1 MIIGVLV
8 LLTGDCL
15 QICLQ
20 ILTGRFCDNENY
32 SVMPAV
38 VSLMLDTRRVKIKTG
53 KYPVKL
59 QVSFERA
66 TLHYQ
71 TIFDLLKDDYS
82 KLAAPRIGPNLSD
95 VRDKLKVL
103 NREAEDFIQ
112 DMSPF
117 SFYEFERDFIT
128 NHELFK
134 RRKKLKAPEQVQSNI
149 QHVFDYSPYIK
160 RFAIFREDHSKPGT
174 ISIVYFSVIKRLLE
188 EQRIGTALSYQD
200 SYNSFKKFRGNV
212 CFTDITISYLHQY
225 EQWMKARGVSKTTI
239 GIKIRPLRTMF
250 NEAFEMG
257 IIKRDKCYP
266 FGRRKYRIPTGRNIK
281 KAMGQDFIKQL
292 YYYNPLNIS
301 ENKAKDFWLFC
312 YFANGMNPK
321 DVVHLKYQ
329 DIQDGY
335 IVFVRHKTERTTRN
349 DPKPITVYI
358 TEDLQNI
365 IDKWGTKNKSPN
377 DYIFPVMDD
386 SMSPL
391 EQYSLVTAFTRF
403 INDNMKKI
411 TARLGI
417 DKKITTIVS
426 RHSFSTQLKRSG
438 VSTEFIQEALGHTD
452 KKTTENYLDSFENA
466 VKKEYAG
473 MLTAFKENAKQ
484 P

>member
-1 MIIGVLV
+1 M
-8 LLTGDCL
+8 

-20 ILTGRFCDNENY
+20 ILKERFCENENY
-32 SVMPAV
+32 SVMPAI
-38 VSLMLDTRRVKIKTG
+38 VSIILDTRRMKIKTG

-59 QVSFERA
+59 QVSFERT

-71 TIFDLLKDDYS
+71 TIFDLTKDEYS
-82 KLAAPRIGPNLSD
+82 KLSAPRIGSGLLNIRDRLKSLGRESEDYIKD
-95 VRDKLKVL
+95 V
-103 NREAEDFIQ
+103 
-112 DMSPF
+112 SSF

-128 NHELFK
+128 PHELFR
-134 RRKKLKAPEQVQSNI
+134 RRKKLKTPEPDQKNVQYA
-149 QHVFDYSPYIK
+149 FDYSPYLR
-160 RFAIFREDHSKPGT
+160 RFSIFNEDHSKPGT

-212 CFTDITISYLHQY
+212 YFTDITISYLHQY

-281 KAMGQDFIKQL
+281 KAIGQDFIKQL
-292 YYYNPLNIS
+292 YYDKPIS
-301 ENKAKDFWLFC
+301 LSESKAKDFWLFC
-312 YFANGMNPK
+312 YFGNGMNPK
-321 DVVHLKYQ
+321 DVVYLKFR

-335 IVFVRHKTERTTRN
+335 IVFIRHKTERTTRN
-349 DPKPITVYI
+349 DPKPITVYV

-365 IDKWGTKNKSPN
+365 IDKWGNKNKSPN

-386 SMSPL
+386 SLSP
-391 EQYSLVTAFTRF
+391 
-403 INDNMKKI
+403 MK
-411 TARLGI
+411 
-417 DKKITTIVS
+417 
-426 RHSFSTQLKRSG
+426 
-438 VSTEFIQEALGHTD
+438 
-452 KKTTENYLDSFENA
+452 
-466 VKKEYAG
+466 
-473 MLTAFKENAKQ
+473 
-484 P
+484 

>member
-1 MIIGVLV
+1 MLIGNLV
-8 LLTGDCL
+8 PLTGDCL

-20 ILTGRFCDNENY
+20 ILKERFCENENY
-32 SVMPAV
+32 SVMPAI
-38 VSLMLDTRRVKIKTG
+38 VSLILDTRRMKIKTG

-59 QVSFERA
+59 QVSFERT

-71 TIFDLLKDDYS
+71 TIFDLQKDDYS
-82 KLAAPRIGPNLSD
+82 KLSAPRIGSSLLDIRDRLKSLS
-95 VRDKLKVL
+95 
-103 NREAEDFIQ
+103 REAEDYIK
-112 DMSPF
+112 DMSSF

-128 NHELFK
+128 AHELFR
-134 RRKKLKAPEQVQSNI
+134 RRKKLKTPEPDQMNLPYA
-149 QHVFDYSPYIK
+149 FDYSPYLR
-160 RFAIFREDHSKPGT
+160 RFSIFKEDHSNPGT

-281 KAMGQDFIKQL
+281 KAIGQDFIKQL
-292 YYYNPLNIS
+292 YYEKPLSLS
-301 ENKAKDFWLFC
+301 ESKAKDFWLFC
-312 YFANGMNPK
+312 YFGNGMNPK
-321 DVVHLKYQ
+321 DVVHLKFR

-335 IVFVRHKTERTTRN
+335 IVFIRHKTERTTRN

-365 IDKWGTKNKSPN
+365 IDKWGNKNKSPN

-386 SMSPL
+386 SLSPMK
-391 EQYSLVTAFTRF
+391 QYSLVTAFTRF
-403 INDNMKKI
+403 INDNMNKI
-411 TARLGI
+411 TLRLGI

-452 KKTTENYLDSFENA
+452 KKTTEHYLDSFENS
-466 VKKEYAG
+466 VKKEYAS
-473 MLTAFKENAKQ
+473 MLTSFKNSVV
-484 P
+484 

>member
-1 MIIGVLV
+1 
-8 LLTGDCL
+8 
-15 QICLQ
+15 
-20 ILTGRFCDNENY
+20 
-32 SVMPAV
+32 MPAKV
-38 VSLMLDTRRVKIKTG
+38 NVILDTRRMKMKTG

-59 QVSFERA
+59 QVSFERS
-66 TLHYQ
+66 TIHYQ
-71 TIFDLLKDDYS
+71 TIFELTKEDYD
-82 KLAAPRIGPNLSD
+82 KLSATRIGSNLLEI
-95 VRDKLKVL
+95 RDKLKYL
-103 NREAEDFIQ
+103 SREADDFIK
-112 DMSPF
+112 DMLLF
-117 SFYEFERDFIT
+117 SFYEFELDFIT
-128 NHELFK
+128 PHELFK
-134 RRKKLKAPEQVQSNI
+134 RRKKLTVPEPQQPVSR
-149 QHVFDYSPYIK
+149 HDFDYTPYLK
-160 RFAIFREDHSKPGT
+160 RFTIFREDHSKPGT
-174 ISIVYFSVIKRLLE
+174 ISTVYFSVIKMLLQ

-212 CFTDITISYLHQY
+212 YFTDITISYLHQY

-239 GIKIRPLRTMF
+239 GIKVRPLRTMF

-292 YYYNPLNIS
+292 YYNTPLSIS
-301 ENKAKDFWLFC
+301 ESKAKDFWLFC
-312 YFANGMNPK
+312 YFGNGMNPK
-321 DVVHLKYQ
+321 DVVHLKYR

-335 IVFVRHKTERTTRN
+335 IVFIRHKTERTTRN

-365 IDKWGTKNKSPN
+365 IDKWGNKNKSPN

-386 SMSPL
+386 SLSPM

-473 MLTAFKENAKQ
+473 MLTAFKESVL
-484 P
+484 